1 MVSDKQWESN
11 EISMWVNNDES
22 LHELARQSESS
33 NDFFDVLE
41 MIGVYQIGGIK
52 ITPQNVRESWEDAK
66 MTNDSR
72 ELTHAEMQTVYEQ
85 NLKDFQRLQRKALV
99 LEILNEMDV
108 PDMRKDLNKIGNLRW
123 LQRNLLIRNGNH
135 PRAVEVVETITKMAR
150 DKNKENQKVMKLP
163 IIPGG

>member
-1 MVSDKQWESN
+1 
-11 EISMWVNNDES
+11 
-22 LHELARQSESS
+22 
-33 NDFFDVLE
+33 
-41 MIGVYQIGGIK
+41 
-52 ITPQNVRESWEDAK
+52 

-108 PDMRKDLNKIGNLRW
+108 PETRKDLNKIGNLRW

-150 DKNKENQKVMKLP
+150 DKNKENQQVRKLP

>member
-1 MVSDKQWESN
+1 
-11 EISMWVNNDES
+11 
-22 LHELARQSESS
+22 
-33 NDFFDVLE
+33 
-41 MIGVYQIGGIK
+41 
-52 ITPQNVRESWEDAK
+52 
-66 MTNDSR
+66 MTNDFK

-85 NLKDFQRLQRKALV
+85 NIKDFQRLQRKALV

-108 PDMRKDLNKIGNLRW
+108 PETRKDLNKIGNLRW

-150 DKNKENQKVMKLP
+150 DKNKENQQVRKLP

>member
-1 MVSDKQWESN
+1 
-11 EISMWVNNDES
+11 
-22 LHELARQSESS
+22 
-33 NDFFDVLE
+33 
-41 MIGVYQIGGIK
+41 
-52 ITPQNVRESWEDAK
+52 

-85 NLKDFQRLQRKALV
+85 NLKDFQRLQRKTQV

-108 PDMRKDLNKIGNLRW
+108 PETRKDLNKIGNLRW

>member
-1 MVSDKQWESN
+1 
-11 EISMWVNNDES
+11 
-22 LHELARQSESS
+22 
-33 NDFFDVLE
+33 
-41 MIGVYQIGGIK
+41 
-52 ITPQNVRESWEDAK
+52 
-66 MTNDSR
+66 MTNENK
-72 ELTHAEMQTVYEQ
+72 ELTHAEMQKVYEQ

-150 DKNKENQKVMKLP
+150 DKNKENQQVRKLP

>member
-1 MVSDKQWESN
+1 MTT
-11 EISMWVNNDES
+11 
-22 LHELARQSESS
+22 
-33 NDFFDVLE
+33 DF
-41 MIGVYQIGGIK
+41 K
-52 ITPQNVRESWEDAK
+52 
-66 MTNDSR
+66 

-135 PRAVEVVETITKMAR
+135 PRAVEVVETIAKMAR
-150 DKNKENQKVMKLP
+150 DKMKQNQKVMKLP
-163 IIPGG
+163 TV

>member
-1 MVSDKQWESN
+1 
-11 EISMWVNNDES
+11 
-22 LHELARQSESS
+22 
-33 NDFFDVLE
+33 
-41 MIGVYQIGGIK
+41 
-52 ITPQNVRESWEDAK
+52 
-66 MTNDSR
+66 MTNENK
-72 ELTHAEMQTVYEQ
+72 ELTHAEMQKVYEQ

-150 DKNKENQKVMKLP
+150 DKNKENQQVRKLP
-163 IIPGG
+163 VIPGG

>member
-1 MVSDKQWESN
+1 
-11 EISMWVNNDES
+11 
-22 LHELARQSESS
+22 
-33 NDFFDVLE
+33 
-41 MIGVYQIGGIK
+41 
-52 ITPQNVRESWEDAK
+52 
-66 MTNDSR
+66 MTNDFK

-108 PDMRKDLNKIGNLRW
+108 PETRKDLNKIGNLRW

>member
-1 MVSDKQWESN
+1 
-11 EISMWVNNDES
+11 
-22 LHELARQSESS
+22 
-33 NDFFDVLE
+33 
-41 MIGVYQIGGIK
+41 
-52 ITPQNVRESWEDAK
+52 

-99 LEILNEMDV
+99 LEILNEMDI

-150 DKNKENQKVMKLP
+150 DKNKENQQVMKLP

>member
-1 MVSDKQWESN
+1 
-11 EISMWVNNDES
+11 
-22 LHELARQSESS
+22 
-33 NDFFDVLE
+33 
-41 MIGVYQIGGIK
+41 
-52 ITPQNVRESWEDAK
+52 

-99 LEILNEMDV
+99 LEILNEMDI

-150 DKNKENQKVMKLP
+150 DKNKENQQVRKLP
-163 IIPGG
+163 VIPGG

>member
-1 MVSDKQWESN
+1 
-11 EISMWVNNDES
+11 
-22 LHELARQSESS
+22 
-33 NDFFDVLE
+33 
-41 MIGVYQIGGIK
+41 
-52 ITPQNVRESWEDAK
+52 
-66 MTNDSR
+66 MTNENK

-135 PRAVEVVETITKMAR
+135 PRAVEVVETIAKMAR
-150 DKNKENQKVMKLP
+150 DKNKENQQVKKLP
-163 IIPGG
+163 VIPGG

>member
-1 MVSDKQWESN
+1 
-11 EISMWVNNDES
+11 
-22 LHELARQSESS
+22 
-33 NDFFDVLE
+33 
-41 MIGVYQIGGIK
+41 
-52 ITPQNVRESWEDAK
+52 

-85 NLKDFQRLQRKALV
+85 NLKDFQRLQRKTLV

-108 PDMRKDLNKIGNLRW
+108 PETRKDLNKLSNLRW

-150 DKNKENQKVMKLP
+150 EKNKENQQVMKLP
-163 IIPGG
+163 VIPGG